1 MSFSDFN
8 SHTNQLFMDLKLLKV
23 RNIIDLQHL
32 NLVYDF
38 YDNRLP
44 IDFKKL
50 FTFSSDIH
58 NTNIELN
65 STRKKFIHYPVSRQS
80 LTAKNQSNFTVRNCG
95 MTNSKMVFQLIKM
108 SLIMFQLIIFKITFI
123 LIEF

>member
-1 MSFSDFN
+1 MLELSFSDLN
-8 SHTNQLFMDLKLLKV
+8 SHTNQLFMDLKLPKG

-44 IDFKKL
+44 IDLKNL

-65 STRKKFIHYPVSRQS
+65 STQ
-80 LTAKNQSNFTVRNCG
+80 KNHAYTLYQDSH
-95 MTNSKMVFQLIKM
+95 L
-108 SLIMFQLIIFKITFI
+108 
-123 LIEF
+123 

>member
-32 NLVYDF
+32 VYDF

-44 IDFKKL
+44 IDLKNL
-50 FTFSSDIH
+50 FTFSSHI
-58 NTNIELN
+58 TNIELN
-65 STRKKFIHYPVSRQS
+65 IARKNSYIYPVSRRS
-80 LTAKNQSNFTVRNCG
+80 LMAKNQSNFTVRNCG

-108 SLIMFQLIIFKITFI
+108 SLIMFQL
-123 LIEF
+123 